1 MPSPL
6 ARLVRRTLPFLFA
19 TLSSQFTMAST
30 FVYVSNAADGT
41 LSSYQLD
48 NPSGKLTTG
57 PVTQAGPN
65 VMPLAVHG
73 NHLFAAVRSKPY
85 NVQTFSIAAGDG
97 QLTKISE
104 SPTPDSYA
112 YISLDQTG
120 RYLFGVSYDNDI
132 VTVTPV
138 AHGTVAAEPLHT
150 LKTAQNAH
158 SVRIDRQNRTL
169 LVANLGG
176 ERVLQYHFDS
186 HTGALTP
193 YTPDHLRAPAGL
205 GPRHL
210 VFAPDNRYVYV
221 LDELQARVISYAL
234 DAHSGQLTQ
243 VAVADSL
250 PSDSA
255 LKPGAPRGPS
265 RIGTPAMQPHADTS
279 QDIWAADIHLT
290 PDGKYLYTSERTS
303 SVLAAFKVDQAHGS
317 LTPIGTFATERQ
329 PRGFAIT
336 ADSRHL
342 ICSGEK
348 SQHISVFD
356 IDPASGRLTLNDRY
370 PVGNGANWVE
380 IVDL

>member
-6 ARLVRRTLPFLFA
+6 ARLACRTLPFLFV
-19 TLSSQFTMAST
+19 LSSQFTMAST
-30 FVYVSNAADGT
+30 FVYVSNATDGT
-41 LSSYQLD
+41 LSAFRLD
-48 NPSGKLTTG
+48 ASSGTLTPG
-57 PVTQAGPN
+57 PVTQAGPT

-73 NHLFAAVRSKPY
+73 NYLFAAVRSKPY
-85 NVQTFSIAAGDG
+85 KVQTFSIAPSDG
-97 QLTKISE
+97 HLTKVSE

-132 VTVTPV
+132 VTVTAVDDGKV
-138 AHGTVAAEPLHT
+138 APEPLQT

-158 SVRIDRQNRTL
+158 SVRIDQQNRTL

-186 HTGALTP
+186 HTGALAP
-193 YTPDHLRAPAGL
+193 YTPDHLPAPAGL

-210 VFAPDNRYVYV
+210 VFAPDNRFVYV
-221 LDELQARVISYAL
+221 LDELQAKVISYAL
-234 DAHSGQLTQ
+234 EAHSGQLTE
-243 VAVADSL
+243 VAVASSL
-250 PSDSA
+250 PADTA

-265 RIGTPAMQPHADTS
+265 RVGTPAMQPHADNS
-279 QDIWAADIHLT
+279 QDIWAADIHVT
-290 PDGKYLYTSERTS
+290 PDGNYLYTSERTS
-303 SVLAAFKVDQAHGS
+303 SVLAAFKVDKAHGT
-317 LTPIGTFATERQ
+317 LTPVGTFATEQQ

-348 SQHISVFD
+348 SQQLSVFD
-356 IDPASGRLTLNDRY
+356 IDPASGRLTLNGRY

-380 IVDL
+380 IVDR